1 MSYELIEVEREGRV
15 GVIRMNRPEK
25 LNAWSEAMNGEQRQA
40 IEEFNADAQIGAV
53 VMTGNGRAFCAGAD
67 ISGWADQLSG
77 GERRAASQSF
87 DEDWLSF
94 CARSKPLI
102 AAVNGYCI
110 GVGATQIL
118 PFDIRV
124 AGEDAEFSFRF
135 VKMGLLPELG
145 STAMLPRIIGLGN
158 SLEICLTARM
168 VDAETALRM
177 GLVSQVLP
185 NADLMDGALRLAN
198 EVAANPSPQLITMK
212 GLFQRHAAETDI
224 GGVLEAEGRA
234 LSEAYTTPEHKE
246 AVSAFMEKRAPQFYP
261 D

>member
-1 MSYELIEVEREGRV
+1 MTYELIEVERDGRV
-15 GVIRMNRPEK
+15 GIIRLNRPEK
-25 LNAWSEAMNGEQRQA
+25 LNAWSEAMNGEQRTA
-40 IEEFNADAQIGAV
+40 IEEFNADDQIGAI

-67 ISGWADQLSG
+67 ISGWADQLAG
-77 GERRAASQSF
+77 GERQAATAAF

-135 VKMGLLPELG
+135 VKMGLLPELA

-168 VDAETALRM
+168 VDAESALRM
-177 GLVSQVLP
+177 GLVSQVAP
-185 NADLMDGALRLAN
+185 KAELMDAALRIAN
-198 EVAANPSPQLITMK
+198 EVASNPSPQLITMK
-212 GLFQRHAAETDI
+212 GLFQRHAVATDI
-224 GGVLEAEGRA
+224 SAVLEAEGQA
-234 LSEAYTTPEHKE
+234 LAEAYKTPEHQE
-246 AVSAFMEKRAPQFYP
+246 AVSAFMEKRTPRFYP